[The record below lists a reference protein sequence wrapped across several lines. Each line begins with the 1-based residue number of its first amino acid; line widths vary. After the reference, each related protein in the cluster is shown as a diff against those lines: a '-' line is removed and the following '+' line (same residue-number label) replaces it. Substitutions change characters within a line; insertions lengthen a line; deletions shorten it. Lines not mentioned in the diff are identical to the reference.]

1 MKYVLK
7 LEKNI
12 KLNEFN
18 KKTKLNLKK
27 TSGKENY
34 YQRKFSKLTT
44 LIDLRVSCSHILHM
58 SHDLFHS

>member
-27 TSGKENY
+27 NIR
-34 YQRKFSKLTT
+34 QRKLLSKEVFEVNN
-44 LIDLRVSCSHILHM
+44 ID
-58 SHDLFHS
+58 